1 VAVLPRLR
9 PAPVVPADAALVLPV
24 REAAPLVS
32 VLRRLAIALSLL
44 LGVAVFVWLDG
55 GGYRDVNE
63 DGVSFLDALYYAT
76 VSLSTTGY
84 GDITPASD
92 TARLLNVLVI
102 TPMRILFL
110 IVLVGTTVEVL
121 TERTRDQIRQTRWRA
136 ALRDHVI
143 VVGYGTKG
151 RSAVRALL
159 EDGMPINRIVAVE
172 NDPRHVAEAT
182 ADGVAVVQGDGTRDE
197 VLDRAEVASASKVVV
212 AVPRDDSAVL
222 VTLTVR
228 AANPGAY
235 VVAAVRESQNAA
247 LLRRSGAD
255 AVIVSSEAAG
265 RLLGVS
271 VSSPATGAVFEDLL
285 VPGEGLELATREVTA
300 AEVGADVRGTADLV
314 VAVVR
319 GGVTVHFCDPQAS
332 PLLAGDQLVVVR
344 GN

>member
-9 PAPVVPADAALVLPV
+9 PVPVVEDALLVLP
-24 REAAPLVS
+24 RTETAPLKA
-32 VLRRLAIALSLL
+32 VLRRLVIALVLL
-44 LGVAVFVWLDG
+44 FGVAVFVWLDG
-55 GGYRDVNE
+55 EGYRDVND
-63 DGVSFLDALYYAT
+63 DGISFLDALYYAT
-76 VSLSTTGY
+76 VTLSTTGY
-84 GDITPASD
+84 GDIAPASD

-102 TPMRILFL
+102 TPMRVLFL

-121 TERTRDQIRQTRWRA
+121 TERTRDQIRQSRWRA
-136 ALRDHVI
+136 ALSDHVI

-159 EDGMPINRIVAVE
+159 EDGVRLEQVVAVE

-197 VLDRAEVASASKVVV
+197 VLARAKVAQAARVVV

-222 VTLTVR
+222 VTLSVR
-228 AANPGAY
+228 AANPQAY
-235 VVAAVRESQNAA
+235 VVAAVRESENAA

-255 AVIVSSEAAG
+255 AVVVSSEAAG

-271 VSSPATGAVFEDLL
+271 VSSPAAGAIFEDLL
-285 VPGEGLELATREVTA
+285 VPGDGLDLISRPIARD
-300 AEVGADVRGTADLV
+300 EVGVGIRETEDLV

-319 GGVTVHFCDPQAS
+319 RGQTLHFCDPEAS
-332 PLLAGDQLVVVR
+332 PLRAGDQLVVVH

>member
-1 VAVLPRLR
+1 MAVLPRLR
-9 PAPVVPADAALVLPV
+9 PVPVVASDATLVLPQK
-24 REAAPLVS
+24 ELAPLAS
-32 VLRRLAIALSLL
+32 VVRRLVIALGLL

-55 GGYRDVNE
+55 DGYRDVNE
-63 DGVSFLDALYYAT
+63 DGVSFLDALYYST

-121 TERTRDQIRQTRWRA
+121 TERTRDQIRQSRWRA
-136 ALRDHVI
+136 TLRDHTI

-151 RSAVRALL
+151 RSAVRALI
-159 EDGMPINRIVAVE
+159 EDGTDLSQVVAVE
-172 NDPRHVAEAT
+172 SDPRHVAEAT
-182 ADGVAVVQGDGTRDE
+182 ADGIAVVQGDGTRDE
-197 VLDRAEVASASKVVV
+197 VLARAQLATAARVVV

-228 AANPGAY
+228 TGNPTAY

-247 LLRRSGAD
+247 LLKHSGAD

-271 VSSPATGAVFEDLL
+271 VASPATGAVFEDLL
-285 VPGEGLELATREVTA
+285 VPGEGLELVNRAIA
-300 AEVGADVRGTADLV
+300 PAEVGSDVRATADLV

-319 GGVTVHFCDPQAS
+319 EGATLHFCDPGVS
-332 PLLAGDQLVVVR
+332 PLKAGDQLVVVR

>member
-1 VAVLPRLR
+1 MAVLPTLR
-9 PAPVVPADAALVLPV
+9 PAPLVPADAALVLPR
-24 REAAPLVS
+24 REAAPLLS
-32 VLRRLAIALSLL
+32 VVRRLLIALSLL
-44 LGVAVFVWLDG
+44 LFVAVFVWVDG
-55 GGYRDVNE
+55 EGYRDVNE
-63 DGVSFLDALYYAT
+63 DGVSFLDALYYST

-92 TARLLNVLVI
+92 TARLLNILVI
-102 TPMRILFL
+102 TPMRVLFL

-159 EDGMPINRIVAVE
+159 EDGVPLAQIVAVE

-197 VLDRAEVASASKVVV
+197 VLERAEVSAASRVVV

-247 LLRRSGAD
+247 LLKRSGAD

-271 VSSPATGAVFEDLL
+271 VSSPPTGAVFEDLL
-285 VPGEGLELATREVTA
+285 VPGKGLELVTRPIDAT
-300 AEVGADVRGTADLV
+300 EVGGEVRSTQDLV

-319 GGVTVHFCDPQAS
+319 DGATLHFCDAGVS
-332 PLLAGDQLVVVR
+332 PLRAGDSLVVVR